1 MQQIRSLS
9 HLLIIPLAIV
19 AALLLHPSRS
29 VSRKAEQSRPV
40 IPEPEQTDLFI
51 GGEGGYHTYR
61 IPALIA
67 TPKGTLL
74 AFVEGRKD
82 SSSDHGH
89 NEILMRRSLDGGR
102 TWTPMQL
109 VKRDGTNA
117 LNNPTVV
124 VDRDTGTI
132 WLLFVRT
139 STKKYK
145 NDEEVARA
153 TGRISDM
160 WVMHS
165 TDEGATWAGPA
176 NITKS
181 VNRRA
186 WNRIVP
192 GPGVGIQLRSGRLM
206 IPCNHVVGKEASD
219 HVIYSD
225 DHGKSW
231 RLGGSTEGK
240 TDEDQIVEL
249 ADGTLMLNIRNYRE
263 KGHRG
268 ISLSKD
274 GGLTWSPVTSDP
286 TLIEPVCQASLIRY
300 ALSPAFT
307 KNRLLFS
314 NPATQDKRVK
324 MTVRLSYDEGKSWP
338 VAKLLNAGP
347 SGYSCLTVLRDMQI
361 GCLYERGDHSSTQK
375 VTFARFSLEWLT
387 DGADS
392 AGSEVPPPKETS
404 EP

>member
-1 MQQIRSLS
+1 
-9 HLLIIPLAIV
+9 LIIPLAIV

>member
-1 MQQIRSLS
+1 
-9 HLLIIPLAIV
+9 
-19 AALLLHPSRS
+19 
-29 VSRKAEQSRPV
+29 
-40 IPEPEQTDLFI
+40 
-51 GGEGGYHTYR
+51 
-61 IPALIA
+61 
-67 TPKGTLL
+67 
-74 AFVEGRKD
+74 
-82 SSSDHGH
+82 
-89 NEILMRRSLDGGR
+89 
-102 TWTPMQL
+102 MQL

>member
-1 MQQIRSLS
+1 
-9 HLLIIPLAIV
+9 LIIPLALV
-19 AALLLHPSRS
+19 AGLLLLPSRS
-29 VSRKAEQSRPV
+29 VGRKAAQSNPV
-40 IPEPEQTDLFI
+40 IAAPAQTDLFI

-67 TPKGTLL
+67 TTKGMLL

-89 NEILMRRSLDGGR
+89 NEILMRRSLDGGL

-109 VKRDGTNA
+109 AKRNGANA
-117 LNNPTVV
+117 LNNPTAV
-124 VDRDTGTI
+124 VDRDTGTV

-145 NDEEVARA
+145 NNDDVARA

-160 WVMHS
+160 WVMRS
-165 TDEGATWAGPA
+165 DDEGATWAGPA

-181 VNRRA
+181 VNQQG
-186 WNRIVP
+186 WNRVIP
-192 GPGVGIQLRSGRLM
+192 GPGVGIQLRNGRLV
-206 IPCNHVVGKEASD
+206 IPCNHTVGKENTD

-225 DHGKSW
+225 DHGKTW

-274 GGLTWSPVTSDP
+274 EGMTWSPVTSDP

-300 ALSPAFT
+300 TLSPAFT

-314 NPATQDKRVK
+314 NPATQDKRIK
-324 MTVRLSYDEGKSWP
+324 MTVRLSYDEGRTWP
-338 VAKLLNAGP
+338 VAKLLNPGP

-361 GCLYERGDHSSTQK
+361 GCLYERGERGSTQK

-392 AGSEVPPPKETS
+392 AGTAVR
-404 EP
+404 

>member
-1 MQQIRSLS
+1 M
-9 HLLIIPLAIV
+9 LLFPK
-19 AALLLHPSRS
+19 HS
-29 VSRKAEQSRPV
+29 VGRKAEQSSLA
-40 IPEPEQTDLFI
+40 IPGPAQTDLFI
-51 GGEGGYHTYR
+51 GGEGGYHSYR

-82 SSSDHGH
+82 SASDHGH
-89 NEILMRRSLDGGR
+89 NEILMRRSLDGGN

-117 LNNPTVV
+117 LNNPTAV

-132 WLLFVRT
+132 WLLFVWT

-145 NDEEVARA
+145 NNEEVAKA

-165 TDEGATWAGPA
+165 NDEGATWAGPA

-181 VNRRA
+181 VNQRD

-192 GPGVGIQLRSGRLM
+192 GPGVGIQLRNGRLV
-206 IPCNHVVGKEASD
+206 IPCNHVVGKETFD

-225 DHGKSW
+225 DHGKTW
-231 RLGGSTEGK
+231 HLGGSTEGK
-240 TDEDQIVEL
+240 MDEDQIVEL

-274 GGLTWSPVTSDP
+274 QGMTWSPVTSDP

-300 ALSPAFT
+300 TLSPPFT

-314 NPATQDKRVK
+314 NPATQDERIK
-324 MTVRLSYDEGKSWP
+324 MTVRLSYDEGKTWP
-338 VAKLLNAGP
+338 VAKLLNLGP
-347 SGYSCLTVLRDMQI
+347 SGYSCLTVLHDMQI
-361 GCLYERGDHSSTQK
+361 GSLYERGDSSSIDK
-375 VTFARFSLEWLT
+375 VTFARFSLGWLT

-392 AGSEVPPPKETS
+392 LGSTAP
-404 EP
+404 

>member
-1 MQQIRSLS
+1 
-9 HLLIIPLAIV
+9 LIIPLAIV

-109 VKRDGTNA
+109 VNRDGTNA

>member
-1 MQQIRSLS
+1 MFQMRLS
-9 HLLIIPLAIV
+9 YRWYFFALTTL
-19 AALLLHPSRS
+19 AALLMLSGKGAGWQVNQPASMA
-29 VSRKAEQSRPV
+29 V
-40 IPEPEQTDLFI
+40 EPEQTDLFV
-51 GGEGGYHTYR
+51 GGVGGYHTYR

-82 SSSDHGH
+82 SSADHGH
-89 NEILMRRSLDGGR
+89 NEILMRRSSDGGN

-109 VKRDGTNA
+109 VKRDGANA

-132 WLLFVRT
+132 WLLLVRT

-145 NDEEVARA
+145 NDKDIARA
-153 TGRISDM
+153 NGRISDM

-165 TDEGATWAGPA
+165 TDEGATWAGPT
-176 NITKS
+176 NITRS
-181 VNRRA
+181 VNQQG
-186 WNRIVP
+186 WNRIIP
-192 GPGVGIQLRSGRLM
+192 GPGVGIQLRSGRLV
-206 IPCNHVVGKEASD
+206 IPCNHVVGVMNTD

-225 DHGKSW
+225 DHGNTW
-231 RLGGSTEGK
+231 RLGGSTEEK

-268 ISLSKD
+268 ISLSHD
-274 GGLTWSPVTSDP
+274 GGMTWSKVTSDP
-286 TLIEPVCQASLIRY
+286 TLVEPVCMASLIRY
-300 ALSPAFT
+300 TLSPAYS

-314 NPATQDKRVK
+314 NPATQDKRIK
-324 MTVRLSYDEGKSWP
+324 LTVRISYDEGRTWP
-338 VAKLLNAGP
+338 VAKLLNPGP
-347 SGYSCLTVLRDMQI
+347 SGYSSLTVLRDMQI
-361 GCLYERGDHSSTQK
+361 GCLYERGERGSIEK
-375 VTFARFSLEWLT
+375 VTFARFSLAWLT

-392 AGSEVPPPKETS
+392 LPLSPP
-404 EP
+404 

>member
-1 MQQIRSLS
+1 
-9 HLLIIPLAIV
+9 LINPLVIL
-19 AALLLHPSRS
+19 AAFLLLPSHS
-29 VSRKAEQSRPV
+29 AGRKAEQASAA
-40 IPEPEQTDLFI
+40 IPEPVQTDLFI

-61 IPALIA
+61 IPALVT

-82 SSSDHGH
+82 SGSDHGH

-117 LNNPTVV
+117 LNNPTAV

-165 TDEGATWAGPA
+165 NDEGATWAGPA

-181 VNRRA
+181 VNQRG
-186 WNRIVP
+186 WNRIIP
-192 GPGVGIQLRSGRLM
+192 GPGVGIQMRSGRLM
-206 IPCNHVVGKEASD
+206 IPCNHVVGKETAD

-231 RLGGSTEGK
+231 RLGGSTEAE

-249 ADGTLMLNIRNYRE
+249 ADGSLMLNIRNYRE

-274 GGLTWSPVTSDP
+274 GGMTWSKVTSDP

-300 ALSPAFT
+300 TLSPAFT

-314 NPATQDKRVK
+314 NPGARDKRIK
-324 MTVRLSYDEGKSWP
+324 MTVRLSYDEGNTWP
-338 VAKLLNAGP
+338 VAKLLNLGP

-361 GCLYERGDHSSTQK
+361 GCLYERGEHGSTEK
-375 VTFARFSLEWLT
+375 VTFARFSLAWLT

-392 AGSEVPPPKETS
+392 AGSTAPMR
-404 EP
+404 